1 MDKEFIEDSNSFI
14 FKIENNKIRYEHL
27 ETNNLTNIISTLKK
41 IKEITD
47 DSILFACCYKQYEGS
62 FNVEVDP
69 KSQYERIY
77 NYACNNYKTFARKSR
92 VRWFFG

>member
-1 MDKEFIEDSNSFI
+1 MDKENSVEVFSDRTYTI
-14 FKIENNKIRYEHL
+14 VKIENNKIRYEHL

-41 IKEITD
+41 IKEMTD

-62 FNVEVDP
+62 FNVEVEP

-77 NYACNNYKTFARKSR
+77 NYACNNYKTFLKK
-92 VRWFFG
+92 FDN